1 MFIKF
6 TEKKLLQVASRYNE
20 KCGEKKNYFLKS
32 VKLRSL
38 YIVKEK
44 GQNTDL
50 TSDSIAESRH
60 TTRL

>member
-1 MFIKF
+1 MKNVG
-6 TEKKLLQVASRYNE
+6 KKRII
-20 KCGEKKNYFLKS
+20 FLKS

>member
-1 MFIKF
+1 MKNVG
-6 TEKKLLQVASRYNE
+6 KKRII
-20 KCGEKKNYFLKS
+20 FLKS

-50 TSDSIAESRH
+50 TSDSTAESRH
-60 TTRL
+60 TTKL